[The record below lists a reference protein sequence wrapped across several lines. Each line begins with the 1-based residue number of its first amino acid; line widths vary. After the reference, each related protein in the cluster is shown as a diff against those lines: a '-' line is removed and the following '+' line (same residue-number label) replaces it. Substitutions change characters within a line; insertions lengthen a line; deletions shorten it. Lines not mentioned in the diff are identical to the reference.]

1 RGILRET
8 RRAPCVTYLGIGAR
22 PARDGERMTDPASQS
37 ALLRRE
43 IMERVRELYALDHAA
58 KPFVPGET
66 FIPYS
71 GRVFDGSEIEGLVH
85 SALDAWIAV
94 GPRAAGAGRGA
105 HGGPVR
111 GGVQA
116 RAGRLHRVGWRRLR
130 QFRFVGQPAGS
141 RGVHV
146 PEG

>member
-58 KPFVPGET
+58 QPFVPGET

-71 GRVFDGSEIEGLVH
+71 GRVFDGSEIEALVQ
-85 SALDAWIAV
+85 SALDAWITA
-94 GPRAAGAGRGA
+94 GPYAADFERALAAYTGARGA
-105 HGGPVR
+105 V
-111 GGVQA
+111 
-116 RAGRLHRVGWRRLR
+116 
-130 QFRFVGQPAGS
+130 FVNSGS
-141 RGVHV
+141 SANLLAL
-146 PEG
+146 